1 MSYIGFKLSIEHHQ
15 HTYRHTHFYL
25 FFWIEREILLE
36 DREYKESH
44 PQVELKGKHSRKFQL
59 SNFDKDKINTPN
71 GTHGRSP

>member
-44 PQVELKGKHSRKFQL
+44 PIASGIKGQTLKKVPALQFRQ
-59 SNFDKDKINTPN
+59 
-71 GTHGRSP
+71 R